1 MIFAIDVGN
10 TNIVLG
16 AYEDDKLVMTARMAT
31 DKLKMADEYAIAI
44 SDIMKLH
51 GCPPKKFEGAV
62 ISSVV
67 PQLIPTLRSAI
78 KVLLSVKTVIVG
90 PGVKTG
96 LNIKTDNPAILG
108 SDMVC
113 SSVGATLKY
122 PMPCIVIDLGTST
135 TVAALDESGAF
146 IGCSI
151 CPGVRLSL
159 KALSENAAQL
169 PFINLDPTDKII
181 GTNTIDSMKSGILF
195 GHAAMLDGM
204 IERYK
209 EILGENTYVVATGG
223 LAPAIISNCKSEITV
238 DDNLILD
245 GLLSIYKRN
254 S

>member
-159 KALSENAAQL
+159 KAFSENAAQL

>member
-16 AYEDDKLVMTARMAT
+16 AFENDKIVMTARMAT

-44 SDIMKLH
+44 ADIMKLH
-51 GCPPKKFEGAV
+51 NCPLKEFEGAV

-78 KVLLSVKTVIVG
+78 KVLLNVKTVIVG

-113 SSVGATLKY
+113 SSVGAIGKY

-135 TVAALDESGAF
+135 TIAALDNSGAF

-169 PFINLDPTDKII
+169 PFINLDPTNKVI
-181 GTNTIDSMKSGILF
+181 GTNTVDCMKSGILF

-209 EILGENTYVVATGG
+209 EIIGDDACVVATGG
-223 LAPAIISNCKSEITV
+223 LAPAIISNCKSEITI

-245 GLLSIYKRN
+245 GLLKIYKRN

>member
-16 AYEDDKLVMTARMAT
+16 AFENDKIVMTARMAT

-44 SDIMKLH
+44 SDIMNLH
-51 GCPPKKFEGAV
+51 GCSPKKFKGAV

-78 KVLLSVKTVIVG
+78 QILLGVKTVIVG
-90 PGVKTG
+90 PGIKTG
-96 LNIKTDNPAILG
+96 LNIKIDNPAILG
-108 SDMVC
+108 ADLVC
-113 SSVGATLKY
+113 GAVGALKKY
-122 PMPCIVIDLGTST
+122 PTPCIIIDLGTST
-135 TVAALDESGAF
+135 TISALDENGGF
-146 IGCSI
+146 LGGSI

-169 PFINLDPTDKII
+169 PFINLDPIDKVI
-181 GTNTIDSMKSGILF
+181 GTNTVDCMKSGILF

-209 EILGENTYVVATGG
+209 AIIGENATVVATGG
-223 LAPAIISNCKSEITV
+223 LATSIVANCKNDIII
-238 DDNLILD
+238 DDDLLLD
-245 GLLSIYKRN
+245 GLIEIYNKN
-254 S
+254 I